1 MKILFISDVYYP
13 RINGVS
19 TSIKSFKENL
29 EQLGHEVR
37 LIAPEY
43 NNHLCSEKWI
53 KRVPSFQVPYD
64 PEDRLMNY
72 FELKK
77 LKKWVESEKFD
88 LIHIHT
94 PFMAHYFGLN
104 LRKTLSIPCI
114 ETYHTFFEDYLHHY
128 IPWLPEKFGRRF
140 ARWISRRQCN
150 SVDGVVVPSKP
161 MLDVLTQ
168 YGIDKTMSV
177 IPTGIDEHFL
187 TKRNSDVFKLNY
199 QLPMNKKILLYVG
212 RVAKEKNIE
221 FLLHLVKNLSK
232 EYKDILL
239 LITGEGPADKYL
251 NLKIKEF
258 GIHEFVKRLPYLD
271 QRNELP
277 QCYSA
282 ADVFVF
288 SSKSE
293 TQGIVPLEA
302 MAQGTPV
309 VAIAEMGIKSVISNN
324 NGALASKDSVKDFSE
339 KVEKLLVNK
348 KFYEEQSNK
357 AIDYVKNNWTAIKQA
372 EKVMM
377 FYSEIINN
385 FKKDELFLLSKT

>member
-128 IPWLPEKFGRRF
+128 IPWLPEKFGRLF
-140 ARWISRRQCN
+140 ARWVSRRQCN

-168 YGIDKTMSV
+168 YGIDKPMSV
-177 IPTGIDEHFL
+177 IPTGIDKHFL

-199 QLPMNKKILLYVG
+199 QLPMDKKILLYVG

-221 FLLHLVKNLSK
+221 FLLHVVKNISR

-239 LITGEGPADKYL
+239 LITGEGPADKDL
-251 NLKIKEF
+251 DLKIKEF
-258 GIHEFVKRLPYLD
+258 GIYEFVKRLPYLD
-271 QRNELP
+271 RGNELP

-309 VAIAEMGIKSVISNN
+309 VAIAEMGIASVIKNNEGAFATKDNLEEFVSCVKKLISNDK
-324 NGALASKDSVKDFSE
+324 LHASQS
-339 KVEKLLVNK
+339 K
-348 KFYEEQSNK
+348 KAYK
-357 AIDYVKNNWTAIKQA
+357 YVKENWAASVQA
-372 EKVMM
+372 EKVVS
-377 FYSEIINN
+377 FYKASIKHNTKNIKLALNN
-385 FKKDELFLLSKT
+385 

>member
-29 EQLGHEVR
+29 EQLGHDVR

-43 NNHLCSEKWI
+43 SNHLCSEKWI
-53 KRVPSFQVPYD
+53 KRVSSFQVPYD

-140 ARWISRRQCN
+140 AKWVSRRQCN

-168 YGIDKTMSV
+168 YGIDKPMSV
-177 IPTGIDEHFL
+177 IPTGIDKHFL

-199 QLPMNKKILLYVG
+199 QLPMDKKILLYVG

-221 FLLHLVKNLSK
+221 FLLHVVKNISR
-232 EYKDILL
+232 ECKDILL
-239 LITGEGPADKYL
+239 LITGEGPADKDL
-251 NLKIKEF
+251 DLKIKEL
-258 GIHEFVKRLPYLD
+258 GIYKFVKRLPYLD
-271 QRNELP
+271 RGNELP

-309 VAIAEMGIKSVISNN
+309 VAIAEMGIASVIKNNEGAFATKDNLEEFVSCVKKLISNDK
-324 NGALASKDSVKDFSE
+324 LHTSQSK
-339 KVEKLLVNK
+339 
-348 KFYEEQSNK
+348 K
-357 AIDYVKNNWTAIKQA
+357 AYKYVKENWAASVQA
-372 EKVMM
+372 EKVVS
-377 FYSEIINN
+377 FYKASIKHNTKNIKLALNN
-385 FKKDELFLLSKT
+385 

>member
-29 EQLGHEVR
+29 EQLGHDVS

-43 NNHLCSEKWI
+43 RNHLCSEKWI
-53 KRVPSFQVPYD
+53 KRVSSFQVPYD

-128 IPWLPEKFGRRF
+128 IPWLPEKFGRLF
-140 ARWISRRQCN
+140 ARWVSRRQCN

-168 YGIDKTMSV
+168 YGIDKPMSV
-177 IPTGIDEHFL
+177 IPTGIDKHFL

-199 QLPMNKKILLYVG
+199 QLPINKKILLYVG

-221 FLLHLVKNLSK
+221 FLLHVVKNISR

-239 LITGEGPADKYL
+239 LITGEGPADKDL
-251 NLKIKEF
+251 DLKIKEL
-258 GIHEFVKRLPYLD
+258 GIYEFVKRLPYLD
-271 QRNELP
+271 RGNELP

-309 VAIAEMGIKSVISNN
+309 VAIAEMGIASVIKNNEGAFATKDNLEEFVSCVKKLISNDK
-324 NGALASKDSVKDFSE
+324 LHASQS
-339 KVEKLLVNK
+339 K
-348 KFYEEQSNK
+348 KAYK
-357 AIDYVKNNWTAIKQA
+357 YVKENWAASVQA
-372 EKVMM
+372 EKVVS
-377 FYSEIINN
+377 FYKASIKHNTKNIKLALNN
-385 FKKDELFLLSKT
+385 

>member
-128 IPWLPEKFGRRF
+128 IPWLPEKFGRLF
-140 ARWISRRQCN
+140 ARWVSRRQCN

-168 YGIDKTMSV
+168 YGIDKPMSV
-177 IPTGIDEHFL
+177 IPTGIDKHFL

-199 QLPMNKKILLYVG
+199 QLPMDKKILLYVG

-221 FLLHLVKNLSK
+221 FLLHVVKNISR
-232 EYKDILL
+232 ECKDILL
-239 LITGEGPADKYL
+239 LITGEGPADKDL
-251 NLKIKEF
+251 DLKIKEL
-258 GIHEFVKRLPYLD
+258 GIYKFVKRLPYLD
-271 QRNELP
+271 RGNELP

-309 VAIAEMGIKSVISNN
+309 VAIAEMGIASIIKNNEGAFATKDNLEEFVSCVKKLISNDK
-324 NGALASKDSVKDFSE
+324 LHTSQSK
-339 KVEKLLVNK
+339 
-348 KFYEEQSNK
+348 K
-357 AIDYVKNNWTAIKQA
+357 AYKYVKENWAASVQA
-372 EKVMM
+372 EKVVS
-377 FYSEIINN
+377 FYKASIKHNTKNIKLALNN
-385 FKKDELFLLSKT
+385 

>member
-29 EQLGHEVR
+29 EQLGHDVR

-43 NNHLCSEKWI
+43 SNHRCSEKWI

-72 FELKK
+72 FELRK

-128 IPWLPEKFGRRF
+128 IPWLPEKFGRLF
-140 ARWISRRQCN
+140 ARWVSRRQCN

-168 YGIDKTMSV
+168 YGIDKPMSV
-177 IPTGIDEHFL
+177 IPTGIDKHFL

-199 QLPMNKKILLYVG
+199 QLPMDKKILLYVG

-221 FLLHLVKNLSK
+221 FLLHVVKNISR

-239 LITGEGPADKYL
+239 LITGEGPADKDL
-251 NLKIKEF
+251 DLKIKEL
-258 GIHEFVKRLPYLD
+258 GIYEFVKRLPYLD
-271 QRNELP
+271 RGNELP

-309 VAIAEMGIKSVISNN
+309 VAIAEMGIASVIKNNEGAFATKDNLEEFVSCVKKLISNDK
-324 NGALASKDSVKDFSE
+324 LHASQS
-339 KVEKLLVNK
+339 K
-348 KFYEEQSNK
+348 KAYK
-357 AIDYVKNNWTAIKQA
+357 YVKENWAASVQA
-372 EKVMM
+372 EKVVS
-377 FYSEIINN
+377 FYKASIKHNTKNIKLALNN
-385 FKKDELFLLSKT
+385 

>member
-37 LIAPEY
+37 LIAPKY
-43 NNHLCSEKWI
+43 SNHRCSEKWI

-72 FELKK
+72 FQLRK

-140 ARWISRRQCN
+140 ARWVSRRQCN

-168 YGIDKTMSV
+168 YGIDKPMSV
-177 IPTGIDEHFL
+177 IPTGIDKHFL

-221 FLLHLVKNLSK
+221 FLLHVVKNISR

-239 LITGEGPADKYL
+239 LITGEGPADKDL
-251 NLKIKEF
+251 DLKIKEL
-258 GIHEFVKRLPYLD
+258 GIYEFVKRLPYLD
-271 QRNELP
+271 RGNELP

-293 TQGIVPLEA
+293 TQGLVPLEA

-309 VAIAEMGIKSVISNN
+309 VAIAEMGIASVIKNNEGAFATKDNLEEFVSCVKKLISNDK
-324 NGALASKDSVKDFSE
+324 LHASQS
-339 KVEKLLVNK
+339 K
-348 KFYEEQSNK
+348 KAYK
-357 AIDYVKNNWTAIKQA
+357 YVKENWAASVQA
-372 EKVMM
+372 EKVVS
-377 FYSEIINN
+377 FYKASIKHNTKNIKLALNN
-385 FKKDELFLLSKT
+385 

>member
-309 VAIAEMGIKSVISNN
+309 VAIAEMGIASVIKNNEGAFATKDNLEEFVSCVKKLISNDK
-324 NGALASKDSVKDFSE
+324 LHASQS
-339 KVEKLLVNK
+339 K
-348 KFYEEQSNK
+348 KAYK
-357 AIDYVKNNWTAIKQA
+357 YVKENWAASVQA
-372 EKVMM
+372 EKVVS
-377 FYSEIINN
+377 FYKASIKHNTKNIKLALNN
-385 FKKDELFLLSKT
+385 

>member
-140 ARWISRRQCN
+140 ARWVSRRQCN

-168 YGIDKTMSV
+168 YGIDKPMSV
-177 IPTGIDEHFL
+177 IPTGIDKHFL

-221 FLLHLVKNLSK
+221 FLLHVVKNISR

-239 LITGEGPADKYL
+239 LITGEGPADKDL
-251 NLKIKEF
+251 DLKIKEF
-258 GIHEFVKRLPYLD
+258 GIYEFVKRLPYLD
-271 QRNELP
+271 RGNELP

-309 VAIAEMGIKSVISNN
+309 VAIAEMGIASVIKNNEGAFATKDNLEEFVSCVKKLISNDK
-324 NGALASKDSVKDFSE
+324 LHASQS
-339 KVEKLLVNK
+339 K
-348 KFYEEQSNK
+348 KAYK
-357 AIDYVKNNWTAIKQA
+357 YVKENWAASVQA
-372 EKVMM
+372 EKVVS
-377 FYSEIINN
+377 FYKASIKHNTKNIKLALNN
-385 FKKDELFLLSKT
+385 

>member
-29 EQLGHEVR
+29 EQLGHDVR

-43 NNHLCSEKWI
+43 SNHLCSEKWI
-53 KRVPSFQVPYD
+53 KRVSSFQVPYD

-128 IPWLPEKFGRRF
+128 IPWLPEKFGRLF
-140 ARWISRRQCN
+140 ARWVSRRQCN

-161 MLDVLTQ
+161 MLDVLTR
-168 YGIDKTMSV
+168 YGIDNPMSV
-177 IPTGIDEHFL
+177 IPTGIDKHFL

-199 QLPMNKKILLYVG
+199 QLPMDKKILLYVG

-221 FLLHLVKNLSK
+221 FLLHVVKNISR

-239 LITGEGPADKYL
+239 LITGEGPADKDL
-251 NLKIKEF
+251 DLKIKEL
-258 GIHEFVKRLPYLD
+258 GIYEFVKRLPYLD
-271 QRNELP
+271 RGNELP

-309 VAIAEMGIKSVISNN
+309 VAIAEMGIASVIKNNEGAFATKDNLEEFVSCVKKLISNDK
-324 NGALASKDSVKDFSE
+324 LHASQS
-339 KVEKLLVNK
+339 K
-348 KFYEEQSNK
+348 KAYK
-357 AIDYVKNNWTAIKQA
+357 YVKENWAASVQA
-372 EKVMM
+372 EKVVS
-377 FYSEIINN
+377 FYKASIKHNTKNIKLALNN
-385 FKKDELFLLSKT
+385 

>member
-29 EQLGHEVR
+29 EQLGHDVR

-43 NNHLCSEKWI
+43 SNHLCSEKWI

-140 ARWISRRQCN
+140 ARWVSRRQCN

-168 YGIDKTMSV
+168 YGIDKPMSV
-177 IPTGIDEHFL
+177 IPTGIDKHFL

-221 FLLHLVKNLSK
+221 FLLHVVKNISR
-232 EYKDILL
+232 ECKDILL
-239 LITGEGPADKYL
+239 LITGEGPADKDL
-251 NLKIKEF
+251 DLKIKEF
-258 GIHEFVKRLPYLD
+258 GIYEFVKRLPYLD
-271 QRNELP
+271 RSNELP

-309 VAIAEMGIKSVISNN
+309 VAIAEMGIASVIKNNEGAFATKDNLEEFVSCVKKLISNDK
-324 NGALASKDSVKDFSE
+324 LHTSQSK
-339 KVEKLLVNK
+339 
-348 KFYEEQSNK
+348 K
-357 AIDYVKNNWTAIKQA
+357 AYKYVKENWAASVQA
-372 EKVMM
+372 EKVVS
-377 FYSEIINN
+377 FYKASIKHNTKNIKLALNN
-385 FKKDELFLLSKT
+385 

>member
-29 EQLGHEVR
+29 EQLGHDVR

-43 NNHLCSEKWI
+43 SNHLCSEKWI
-53 KRVPSFQVPYD
+53 KRVSSFQVPYD

-140 ARWISRRQCN
+140 ARWVSRRQCN

-168 YGIDKTMSV
+168 YGIDKPMSV
-177 IPTGIDEHFL
+177 IPTGIDKHFL

-199 QLPMNKKILLYVG
+199 QLPMDKKILLYVG

-221 FLLHLVKNLSK
+221 FLLHVVKNISR
-232 EYKDILL
+232 ECKDILL
-239 LITGEGPADKYL
+239 LITGEGPADKDL
-251 NLKIKEF
+251 DLKIKEL
-258 GIHEFVKRLPYLD
+258 GIYKFVKRLPYLD
-271 QRNELP
+271 RGNELP

-309 VAIAEMGIKSVISNN
+309 VAIAEMGIASVIKNNEGAFATKDNLEEFVSCVKKLISNDK
-324 NGALASKDSVKDFSE
+324 LHTSQSK
-339 KVEKLLVNK
+339 
-348 KFYEEQSNK
+348 K
-357 AIDYVKNNWTAIKQA
+357 AYKYVKENWAASVQA
-372 EKVMM
+372 EKVVS
-377 FYSEIINN
+377 FYKASIKHNTKNIKLALNN
-385 FKKDELFLLSKT
+385 

>member
-1 MKILFISDVYYP
+1 M
-13 RINGVS
+13 
-19 TSIKSFKENL
+19 
-29 EQLGHEVR
+29 
-37 LIAPEY
+37 
-43 NNHLCSEKWI
+43 
-53 KRVPSFQVPYD
+53 
-64 PEDRLMNY
+64 
-72 FELKK
+72 
-77 LKKWVESEKFD
+77 
-88 LIHIHT
+88 
-94 PFMAHYFGLN
+94 
-104 LRKTLSIPCI
+104 
-114 ETYHTFFEDYLHHY
+114 
-128 IPWLPEKFGRRF
+128 
-140 ARWISRRQCN
+140 
-150 SVDGVVVPSKP
+150 VVPSKP

-177 IPTGIDEHFL
+177 IPTGIDKHFL

-221 FLLHLVKNLSK
+221 FLLHVVKNLSK

-239 LITGEGPADKYL
+239 LITGEGPADKDL
-251 NLKIKEF
+251 NLKIKEL
-258 GIHEFVKRLPYLD
+258 GIYEFVKRLPYLD

>member
-168 YGIDKTMSV
+168 YGIDKPMSV
-177 IPTGIDEHFL
+177 IPTGIDKHFL

-199 QLPMNKKILLYVG
+199 QLPMDKKILLYVG

-221 FLLHLVKNLSK
+221 FLLHVVKNISR

-239 LITGEGPADKYL
+239 LITGEGPADKDL
-251 NLKIKEF
+251 DLKIKEL
-258 GIHEFVKRLPYLD
+258 GIYEFVKRLPYLD
-271 QRNELP
+271 RGNELP

-309 VAIAEMGIKSVISNN
+309 VAIAEMGIASVIKNNEGAFATKDNLEEFVSCVKKLISNDK
-324 NGALASKDSVKDFSE
+324 LHTSQSK
-339 KVEKLLVNK
+339 
-348 KFYEEQSNK
+348 K
-357 AIDYVKNNWTAIKQA
+357 AYKYVKENWAASVQA
-372 EKVMM
+372 EKVVS
-377 FYSEIINN
+377 FYKASIKHNTKNIKLALNN
-385 FKKDELFLLSKT
+385 

>member
-37 LIAPEY
+37 LIAPKY
-43 NNHLCSEKWI
+43 SNHRCSEKWI

-72 FELKK
+72 FQLRK

-128 IPWLPEKFGRRF
+128 IPWLPEKFGRLF
-140 ARWISRRQCN
+140 ARWVSRRQCN

-168 YGIDKTMSV
+168 YGIDKPMSV
-177 IPTGIDEHFL
+177 IPTGIDKHFL

-199 QLPMNKKILLYVG
+199 QLPMDKKILLYVG

-221 FLLHLVKNLSK
+221 FLLHVVKNISR

-239 LITGEGPADKYL
+239 LITGEGPADKDL
-251 NLKIKEF
+251 DLKIKEL
-258 GIHEFVKRLPYLD
+258 GIYEFVKRLPYLD
-271 QRNELP
+271 RGNELL

-309 VAIAEMGIKSVISNN
+309 VAIAEMGIASVIKNNEGAFATKDNLEEFVSCVKKLISNDK
-324 NGALASKDSVKDFSE
+324 LHASQS
-339 KVEKLLVNK
+339 K
-348 KFYEEQSNK
+348 KAYK
-357 AIDYVKNNWTAIKQA
+357 YVKENWTATAQA
-372 EKVMM
+372 EKVVS
-377 FYSEIINN
+377 FYKASIKHNTKNIKLALNN
-385 FKKDELFLLSKT
+385 

>member
-29 EQLGHEVR
+29 EQLGHDVR

-43 NNHLCSEKWI
+43 SNHLCSEKWI

-140 ARWISRRQCN
+140 ARWVSRRQCN

-168 YGIDKTMSV
+168 YGIDKPMSV
-177 IPTGIDEHFL
+177 IPTGIDKHFL

-199 QLPMNKKILLYVG
+199 QLPMDKKILLYVG

-221 FLLHLVKNLSK
+221 FLLHVVKNISR

-239 LITGEGPADKYL
+239 LITGEGPADKDL
-251 NLKIKEF
+251 DLKIKEL
-258 GIHEFVKRLPYLD
+258 GIYEFVKRLPYLD
-271 QRNELP
+271 RGNELP

-309 VAIAEMGIKSVISNN
+309 VAIAEMGIASVIKNNEGAFATKDNLEEFVSCVKKLISNDK
-324 NGALASKDSVKDFSE
+324 LHASQS
-339 KVEKLLVNK
+339 K
-348 KFYEEQSNK
+348 KAYK
-357 AIDYVKNNWTAIKQA
+357 YVKENWAASVQA
-372 EKVMM
+372 EKVVS
-377 FYSEIINN
+377 FYKASIKHNTKNIKLALNN
-385 FKKDELFLLSKT
+385 

>member
-37 LIAPEY
+37 LIAPKY
-43 NNHLCSEKWI
+43 SNHRCSEKWI

-72 FELKK
+72 FQLRK

-128 IPWLPEKFGRRF
+128 IPWLPEKFGRLF
-140 ARWISRRQCN
+140 ARWVSRRQCN

-168 YGIDKTMSV
+168 YGIDKPMSV
-177 IPTGIDEHFL
+177 IPTGIDKHFL
-187 TKRNSDVFKLNY
+187 TKRSSDVFKLNY
-199 QLPMNKKILLYVG
+199 QLPMDKKILLYVG

-221 FLLHLVKNLSK
+221 FLLHVVKNISR

-239 LITGEGPADKYL
+239 LITGEGPADKDL
-251 NLKIKEF
+251 DLKIKEF
-258 GIHEFVKRLPYLD
+258 GIYEFVKRLPYLD
-271 QRNELP
+271 RSHILP

-309 VAIAEMGIKSVISNN
+309 VAIAEMGIASVIKNNEGAFATKDNLEEFVSCVKKLISNDK
-324 NGALASKDSVKDFSE
+324 LHASQS
-339 KVEKLLVNK
+339 K
-348 KFYEEQSNK
+348 KAYK
-357 AIDYVKNNWTAIKQA
+357 YVKENWAATAQA
-372 EKVMM
+372 EKVVS
-377 FYSEIINN
+377 FYKASIKHNTKNIKLALNN
-385 FKKDELFLLSKT
+385 

>member
-221 FLLHLVKNLSK
+221 FLLHVVKNISR

-239 LITGEGPADKYL
+239 LITGEGPADKDL
-251 NLKIKEF
+251 DLKIKEL
-258 GIHEFVKRLPYLD
+258 GIYEFVKRLPYLD
-271 QRNELP
+271 RGNELP

-309 VAIAEMGIKSVISNN
+309 VAIAEMGIASVIKNNEGAFATKDNLEEFVSCVKKLISNDK
-324 NGALASKDSVKDFSE
+324 LHTSQSK
-339 KVEKLLVNK
+339 
-348 KFYEEQSNK
+348 K
-357 AIDYVKNNWTAIKQA
+357 AYKYVKENWAASVQA
-372 EKVMM
+372 EKVVS
-377 FYSEIINN
+377 FYKASIKHNTKNIKLALNN
-385 FKKDELFLLSKT
+385 

>member
-140 ARWISRRQCN
+140 ARWVSRRQCN

-168 YGIDKTMSV
+168 YGIDKPMSV
-177 IPTGIDEHFL
+177 IPTGIDKHFL

-221 FLLHLVKNLSK
+221 FLLHVVKNISR

-239 LITGEGPADKYL
+239 LITGEGPADKDL

-271 QRNELP
+271 RGNELP

-309 VAIAEMGIKSVISNN
+309 VAIAEMGIASVIKNNEGAFATKDNLEEFVSCVKKLISNDK
-324 NGALASKDSVKDFSE
+324 LHASQS
-339 KVEKLLVNK
+339 K
-348 KFYEEQSNK
+348 KAYK
-357 AIDYVKNNWTAIKQA
+357 YVKENWAASVQA
-372 EKVMM
+372 EKVVS
-377 FYSEIINN
+377 FYKASIKHNTKNIKLALNN
-385 FKKDELFLLSKT
+385 

>member
-53 KRVPSFQVPYD
+53 KRVSSFQVPYD

-140 ARWISRRQCN
+140 ARWVSRRQCN

-168 YGIDKTMSV
+168 YGIDKPMSV
-177 IPTGIDEHFL
+177 IPTGIDKHFL

-199 QLPMNKKILLYVG
+199 QLPMDKKILLYVG

-221 FLLHLVKNLSK
+221 FLLHVVKNISR

-239 LITGEGPADKYL
+239 LITGEGPADKDL
-251 NLKIKEF
+251 DLKIKEL
-258 GIHEFVKRLPYLD
+258 GIYEFVKRLPYLD
-271 QRNELP
+271 RGNELP

-309 VAIAEMGIKSVISNN
+309 VAIAEMGIASVIKNNEGAFATKDNLEEFVSCVKKLISNDK
-324 NGALASKDSVKDFSE
+324 LHTSQSK
-339 KVEKLLVNK
+339 
-348 KFYEEQSNK
+348 K
-357 AIDYVKNNWTAIKQA
+357 AYKYVKENWAASVQA
-372 EKVMM
+372 EKVVS
-377 FYSEIINN
+377 FYKASIKHNTKNIKLALNN
-385 FKKDELFLLSKT
+385 

>member
-43 NNHLCSEKWI
+43 SNHLCSEKWI
-53 KRVPSFQVPYD
+53 KRVSSFQVPYD

-140 ARWISRRQCN
+140 ARWVSRRQCN

-168 YGIDKTMSV
+168 YGIDKPMSV
-177 IPTGIDEHFL
+177 IPTGIDKHFL

-199 QLPMNKKILLYVG
+199 QLPMDKKILLYVG

-221 FLLHLVKNLSK
+221 FLLHVVKNISR

-239 LITGEGPADKYL
+239 LITGEGPADKDL
-251 NLKIKEF
+251 DLKIKEL
-258 GIHEFVKRLPYLD
+258 GIYKFVKRLPYLD
-271 QRNELP
+271 RGNELP

-309 VAIAEMGIKSVISNN
+309 VAIAEMGIASVIKNNEGAFATKDNLEEFVSCVKKLISNDK
-324 NGALASKDSVKDFSE
+324 LHTSQSK
-339 KVEKLLVNK
+339 
-348 KFYEEQSNK
+348 K
-357 AIDYVKNNWTAIKQA
+357 AYKYVKENWAASVQA
-372 EKVMM
+372 EKVVS
-377 FYSEIINN
+377 FYKASIKHNTKNIKLALNN
-385 FKKDELFLLSKT
+385 

>member
-1 MKILFISDVYYP
+1 LKILFISDVYYP

-29 EQLGHEVR
+29 EQLGHDVR

-43 NNHLCSEKWI
+43 SNHLCSEKWI
-53 KRVPSFQVPYD
+53 KRVSSFQVPYD

-140 ARWISRRQCN
+140 ARWVSRRQCN

-168 YGIDKTMSV
+168 YGIDKPMSV
-177 IPTGIDEHFL
+177 IPTGIDKHFL

-199 QLPMNKKILLYVG
+199 QLPMDKKILLYVG

-221 FLLHLVKNLSK
+221 FLLHVVKNISR
-232 EYKDILL
+232 ECKDILL
-239 LITGEGPADKYL
+239 LITGEGPADKDL
-251 NLKIKEF
+251 DLKIKEL
-258 GIHEFVKRLPYLD
+258 GIYEFVKRLPYLD
-271 QRNELP
+271 RGNELP

-309 VAIAEMGIKSVISNN
+309 VAIAEMGIASVIKNNEGAFATKDNLEEFVSCVKKLISNDK
-324 NGALASKDSVKDFSE
+324 LHASQS
-339 KVEKLLVNK
+339 K
-348 KFYEEQSNK
+348 KAYK
-357 AIDYVKNNWTAIKQA
+357 YVKENWAASVQA
-372 EKVMM
+372 EKVVS
-377 FYSEIINN
+377 FYKASIKHNTKNIKLALNN
-385 FKKDELFLLSKT
+385 

>member
-37 LIAPEY
+37 LIAPKY
-43 NNHLCSEKWI
+43 SNHRCSEKWI

-140 ARWISRRQCN
+140 ARWVSRRQCN

-168 YGIDKTMSV
+168 YGIDKPMSV
-177 IPTGIDEHFL
+177 IPTGIDKHFL

-221 FLLHLVKNLSK
+221 FLLHVVKNISR
-232 EYKDILL
+232 ECKDILL
-239 LITGEGPADKYL
+239 LITGEGPADKDL
-251 NLKIKEF
+251 DLKIKEL
-258 GIHEFVKRLPYLD
+258 GIYEFVKRLPYLD
-271 QRNELP
+271 RGNELP

-309 VAIAEMGIKSVISNN
+309 VAIAEMGIASVIKNNEGAFATKDNLEEFVSCVKKLISNDK
-324 NGALASKDSVKDFSE
+324 LHTSQSK
-339 KVEKLLVNK
+339 
-348 KFYEEQSNK
+348 K
-357 AIDYVKNNWTAIKQA
+357 AYKYVKENWAASVQA
-372 EKVMM
+372 EKVVS
-377 FYSEIINN
+377 FYKASIKHNTKNIKLALNN
-385 FKKDELFLLSKT
+385 

>member
-221 FLLHLVKNLSK
+221 FLLHVVKNISR

-239 LITGEGPADKYL
+239 LITGEGPADKDL
-251 NLKIKEF
+251 DLKIKEL
-258 GIHEFVKRLPYLD
+258 GIYEFVKRLPYLD
-271 QRNELP
+271 RGNELP

-309 VAIAEMGIKSVISNN
+309 VAIAEMGIASVIKNNEGAFATKDNLEEFVSCVKKLISNDK
-324 NGALASKDSVKDFSE
+324 LHASQS
-339 KVEKLLVNK
+339 K
-348 KFYEEQSNK
+348 KAYK
-357 AIDYVKNNWTAIKQA
+357 YVKENWAASVQA
-372 EKVMM
+372 EKVVS
-377 FYSEIINN
+377 FYKASIKHNTKNIKLALNN
-385 FKKDELFLLSKT
+385 

>member
-37 LIAPEY
+37 LIAPKY
-43 NNHLCSEKWI
+43 SNHRCSEKWI

-72 FELKK
+72 FQLRK

-128 IPWLPEKFGRRF
+128 IPWLPEKFGRLF
-140 ARWISRRQCN
+140 ARWVSRRQCN

-168 YGIDKTMSV
+168 YGIDKPMSV
-177 IPTGIDEHFL
+177 IPTGIDKHFL

-199 QLPMNKKILLYVG
+199 QLPMDKKILLYVG

-221 FLLHLVKNLSK
+221 FLLHVVKNISR

-239 LITGEGPADKYL
+239 LITGEGPADKDL
-251 NLKIKEF
+251 DLKIKEL
-258 GIHEFVKRLPYLD
+258 GIYEFVKRLPYLD
-271 QRNELP
+271 RGNELP

-309 VAIAEMGIKSVISNN
+309 VAIAEMGIASVIKNNEGAFATKDNLEEFVSCVKKLISNDK
-324 NGALASKDSVKDFSE
+324 LHASQS
-339 KVEKLLVNK
+339 K
-348 KFYEEQSNK
+348 KAYK
-357 AIDYVKNNWTAIKQA
+357 YVKENWAASVQA
-372 EKVMM
+372 EKVVS
-377 FYSEIINN
+377 FYKASIKHNTKNIKLALNN
-385 FKKDELFLLSKT
+385 